1 VGFVLGFPAVVALAL
16 RRRLEVVEFLAAD
29 YKGGDVQRMW
39 EVVDLVKKLL
49 LTSAVL
55 FVPEGSI
62 ERVGI
67 ALLLSGTF
75 QVLQAYYQPYNS
87 PYKNR
92 MADAAGAALSLTYD
106 LTLLVKASP
115 LAQDQDALGALLIV
129 LLVFV
134 LCAGVTAVWA
144 MRRQALA
151 VLRKEQTLVA
161 AGEDGMAM
169 GELPSSVI
177 ANPAYEVDDYAEEE
191 SGASERVTQLE
202 AELAATKREHSK
214 YTSARI
220 AAELEKAHA
229 AHAVHP
235 AELQAERER
244 SAAEAD
250 ELRAELAQLKKDE

>member
-1 VGFVLGFPAVVALAL
+1 
-16 RRRLEVVEFLAAD
+16 
-29 YKGGDVQRMW
+29 
-39 EVVDLVKKLL
+39 
-49 LTSAVL
+49 VL

-67 ALLLSGTF
+67 ALLISGTF

-87 PYKNR
+87 PHKNH
-92 MADAAGAALSLTYD
+92 MADAAGVALSLTYY
-106 LTLLVKASP
+106 LTLLVKAEP
-115 LAQDQDALGALLIV
+115 LAKDKDALGVLLIV

-134 LCAGVTAVWA
+134 LGAGIAAVWA

-151 VLRKEQTLVA
+151 VLRKKQTRA
-161 AGEDGMAM
+161 AASEDGASSVEM

-177 ANPAYEVDDYAEEE
+177 ANPAYEVDDDAEEE
-191 SGASERVTQLE
+191 SGASERVAQLE

-229 AHAVHP
+229 AHAART
-235 AELQAERER
+235 AELRAQMQAQVQAERER